1 MYGVSYSSILHLA
14 PPTARSSLNRAD
26 RSRRVDR
33 RLALRGVVS
42 LFVAPFGGMVAL
54 STTDAVARIRLT
66 ETIAWL
72 NTVRHRLEGYGAE
85 MRKSSTLSC
94 SRRLQSHTMVGE
106 LTDGCHCWPGRT
118 QCWNCQAD
126 SLRAFVHRAQ
136 NARERSAAA
145 PTLDTDAVTAASL
158 RSRPCGH
165 SAGLVCGLDASQGTI
180 SRDVHQSSTSE
191 SRQQRHVPTT
201 VR

>member
-1 MYGVSYSSILHLA
+1 MQWHG
-14 PPTARSSLNRAD
+14 RA
-26 RSRRVDR
+26 SR
-33 RLALRGVVS
+33 
-42 LFVAPFGGMVAL
+42 
-54 STTDAVARIRLT
+54 

-136 NARERSAAA
+136 STSILLSTLCWKLIVTLDARERSAAA
-145 PTLDTDAVTAASL
+145 PSLDTDAVTAASL

-180 SRDVHQSSTSE
+180 SRDAHQSSTSK